1 MLQSTSI
8 IACAVY
14 IVDEQKTAQ
23 VGYFLKLLYMSIMVL
38 FLLLQQSYRRLSLLR
53 FQHRHLISL
62 QVIDNLNHI
71 TKIPTE
77 EITDF
82 AEILSKEALS

>member
-23 VGYFLKLLYMSIMVL
+23 VGYFLKLYMSIMVL